1 MANHANFTMKT
12 ITKMSYSFVL
22 KISSAPA
29 LVLDAKVPESDVL
42 KHTILSMIPP
52 LLSARGNL
60 TRVPTNRPGPEL
72 NDQKWWNEGD
82 PHWPEYLHRF
92 KRDMSLPDVELII
105 QRLDGMIQLIDPRE
119 PSSSAIINNW
129 PSDRE
134 IWDMI
139 SQNIRNLARQ
149 YWPGTSWSRPASSSS
164 VPLRFVRYIR
174 RDERPT
180 ALGSDTETDDPEDPQ
195 VSSSSGYNEPADQP
209 EAPPRREFRRTFSE
223 VQTPLRP
230 TWDSSSLKTARRKT
244 RTMTTTTQIK
254 TET

>member
-1 MANHANFTMKT
+1 LKFSLTETREQLVGEKT
-12 ITKMSYSFVL
+12 IRLDENGEPHELYDEDYHRDVFARMSFTYSFVL

-82 PHWPEYLHRF
+82 PHWPEYLRRF
-92 KRDMSLPDVELII
+92 KRDMRLPDVELIV

-174 RDERPT
+174 RNERPT

-195 VSSSSGYNEPADQP
+195 VSSSSGYSEPADQP
-209 EAPPRREFRRTFSE
+209 EAPPRR
-223 VQTPLRP
+223 V
-230 TWDSSSLKTARRKT
+230 
-244 RTMTTTTQIK
+244 
-254 TET
+254 